1 MDTTP
6 VEQPRPPR
14 VTALIVSRNCA
25 GQLQTCLEAL
35 DGSVDR
41 DRLEIVVIDNGS
53 EDKSADIPH
62 NFPSVQ
68 SMRLPKN
75 FGWTKAANIGMR
87 TAKGD
92 AILFLPPNVIVEP
105 DTISRLATR
114 LDDSE
119 SLGAVYPFVDRW
131 YRLPDRDALA
141 QACRTGELPNP
152 QPTPT
157 DAAEVAVD
165 YAPGAP
171 MLVRKIFLR
180 GMNYFDERFGESWS
194 DLELCWQLRN
204 AGKAIL
210 VLPQVR
216 VQYGPECER
225 EQDAVHLADRKLG
238 AAAYLGKHFGSAAG
252 VKFRVSAALG
262 ALGKAQFSEL
272 SAIVS
277 GQKIDGTHL

>member
-25 GQLQTCLEAL
+25 TQLQSCLAALEA
-35 DGSVDR
+35 STDR

-53 EDKSADIPH
+53 EDASPEIPH
-62 NFPSVQ
+62 HFPTVQ

-105 DTISRLATR
+105 DTIGRLAHR
-114 LDDSE
+114 LEETDAV
-119 SLGAVYPFVDRW
+119 GAVYPWVERW

-141 QACRTGELPNP
+141 EACRTGELPNP
-152 QPTPT
+152 QQVSA
-157 DAAEVAVD
+157 DAAEVSID

-171 MLVRKIFLR
+171 MLVRKLFLR
-180 GMNYFDERFGESWS
+180 GMNYLDERFGDAWS

-210 VLPQVR
+210 VLPQVP
-216 VQYGPECER
+216 VQYAPPCER
-225 EQDAVHLADRKLG
+225 EQDAVHLADRQLG
-238 AAAYLGKHFGSAAG
+238 AAAYLAKHFGSAAG

-262 ALGKAQFSEL
+262 ALGKAQFSQL
-272 SAIVS
+272 SAIIS
-277 GQKIDGTHL
+277 GQKIDGTHI